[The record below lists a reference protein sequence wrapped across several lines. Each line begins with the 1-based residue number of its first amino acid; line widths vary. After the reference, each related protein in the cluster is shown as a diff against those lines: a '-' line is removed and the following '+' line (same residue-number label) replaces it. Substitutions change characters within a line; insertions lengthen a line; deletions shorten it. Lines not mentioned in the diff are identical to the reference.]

1 MASSAPTS
9 PFRQVFQDRLA
20 QFSAEL
26 ETLFA
31 QAREKGRGEL
41 ADQLN
46 QAVRRMRAA
55 GGREELG
62 ATLVE
67 AAGAVAAGAALFLVE
82 GSSAKGAAVRGAGE
96 DAAESF
102 RSLEIPLDS
111 AAALRGAIETRD
123 PVTAI
128 SSAQEVSDRLVQ
140 LFGHAG
146 DGRVSIYP
154 VVVREEVPALL
165 YVWGTSQPALL
176 ELLAQVSAAVWTG
189 LEPLPPPPAPEP
201 QPAAASGLV
210 QLEPPARKPAATWEN
225 LPAGEQRIHLKA
237 QRFARVQASEL
248 RLRCAGAVQ
257 AGRARGDLYGALREQ
272 IDATREAFRR
282 DFYNSCSS
290 MVDYLHLELVRTLA
304 QDHAE
309 LLGKDYPGPMV

>member
-1 MASSAPTS
+1 MVPSAPTS
-9 PFRQVFQDRLA
+9 ALRQVFQDRLA

-31 QAREKGRGEL
+31 QAREKGRNEL

-62 ATLVE
+62 GTLVE
-67 AAGAVAAGAALFLVE
+67 AAGAFATGAALFLVE
-82 GSSAKGAAVRGAGE
+82 GSSVKGERVRGAGDE
-96 DAAESF
+96 AAASF

-123 PVTAI
+123 PVIAV
-128 SSAQEVSDRLVQ
+128 SSAQEVSERLVQ
-140 LFGHAG
+140 LFGHTG

-165 YVWGTSQPALL
+165 YVWGTAQPALI
-176 ELLAQVSAAVWTG
+176 ELLAQVSAALWTG
-189 LEPLPPPPAPEP
+189 LEPPAPPPAPEP
-201 QPAAASGLV
+201 QPAAESGLI
-210 QLEPPARKPAATWEN
+210 QLAPPARKPAATWES
-225 LPAGEQRIHLKA
+225 LPAEEQRIHLKA

-248 RLRCAGAVQ
+248 RLRRASAVQ
-257 AGRARGDLYGALREQ
+257 AGRARGDLYGALRGQ
-272 IDATREAFRR
+272 IDEAREAFRR
-282 DFYNSCSS
+282 DFYNACPS

-304 QDHAE
+304 QDHVE